1 MGFKHLKVQRAQ
13 CFSCGPSVHHGSV
26 RYEMDDLAQLT
37 DLASSGS
44 SLQVTTGDNSQEL
57 LVEPWKV
64 QQRTNKNEKE
74 ALI

>member
-1 MGFKHLKVQRAQ
+1 
-13 CFSCGPSVHHGSV
+13 
-26 RYEMDDLAQLT
+26 MDDLAQLT